1 MLNKKSHRRALS
13 RLISG
18 LFAVQLIAAGLCVMM
33 PLAHA
38 MPMVKAAHSTMSD
51 SMVNADHCKQPME
64 AQMGQNAEHSPYTH
78 CDQLDSFL
86 QNVSAPV
93 QLDFQV
99 QADLL
104 PAPTASDWISQSTA
118 LFSRTPTGPPRSS
131 SLLYHISPRILV

>member
-1 MLNKKSHRRALS
+1 MRRAFS

-18 LFAVQLIAAGLCVMM
+18 LFAVQLIAAGFCLMM
-33 PLAHA
+33 PQAHA
-38 MPMVKAAHSTMSD
+38 MQMVKTAHSMSD
-51 SMVNADHCKQPME
+51 TMANAEHCAQAME
-64 AQMGQNAEHSPYTH
+64 AQMSHDAERASCTH
-78 CDQLDSFL
+78 CDQPDSFL

-93 QLDFQV
+93 QLDIDM

-104 PAPTASDWISQSTA
+104 PVPIASDWVSQTIS

>member
-1 MLNKKSHRRALS
+1 MLKKKLVRRAVS

-18 LFAVQLIAAGLCVMM
+18 LFAVQLIAAGFCLMM
-33 PLAHA
+33 PQAHA
-38 MPMVKAAHSTMSD
+38 MPMAQASHSMSD
-51 SMVNADHCKQPME
+51 SMISAEHCKQTME
-64 AQMGQNAEHSPYTH
+64 TQVDHGMEHSACSH

-86 QNVSAPV
+86 QNASAPI
-93 QLDFQV
+93 QLDLDM

-104 PAPTASDWISQSTA
+104 PAPIASDWISQSIT